1 MTNRSRA
8 TCHTILEAAQSR
20 FPPVAGK
27 PLVSVIII
35 FLNASDFIEEAIKS
49 VFAQTY
55 AEWELL
61 LVDDGS
67 TDASAD
73 IAEASAL
80 RHPGRV
86 FYLTHDGRQ
95 NRGTSASR
103 NLGIRHAH
111 GEYIAFLDADDV
123 WLQHKLEQQV
133 ALFQA
138 HPLAGMVCG
147 ATLAWYG
154 WTGDDKL
161 TSYDE
166 ITTVG
171 NGRLHLPP
179 NGLVLTPPTL
189 LALLVPLGEGCPA
202 SMSNIMLKRE
212 LIEQINGFEEQ
223 FRGWFDDH
231 AFFAKVYLN
240 APVVVTD
247 SLWDLYRQHS
257 KSYTARVRDGGA
269 TRWAYLRWCE
279 AYLLAHNCQSEEV
292 WSVVQNALWPYRN
305 PVRAAVIEWR
315 RAPVRQARRLVSTA
329 LRRSLPAPLYN
340 WLRLRF
346 DRNHVACGTASHV
359 SSGRSSDG
367 TEKLGESRKVGR

>member
-1 MTNRSRA
+1 MTNRSYA
-8 TCHTILEAAQSR
+8 TCQAAQST

-35 FLNASDFIEEAIKS
+35 FFNASDFLEEAIES

-73 IAEASAL
+73 IAKASAL
-80 RHPGRV
+80 RHPSRV
-86 FYLTHDGRQ
+86 SYLTHDGRQ

-123 WLQHKLEQQV
+123 WVQHKLEQQV
-133 ALFQA
+133 ALLQA

-166 ITTVG
+166 ITIVG
-171 NGRLHLPP
+171 NGRLHLPA

-189 LALLVPLGEGCPA
+189 LTLLIPLGDGCPA
-202 SMSNIMLKRE
+202 SMSNIMLRRE
-212 LIEQINGFEEQ
+212 LIEEINGFEEQ

-247 SLWDLYRQHS
+247 SLWDFYRQHS
-257 KSYTARVRDGGA
+257 ESYTARVRDGGA
-269 TRWAYLRWCE
+269 TRCAYLRWCE

-305 PVRAAVIEWR
+305 PIRAAAREWR
-315 RAPVRQARRLVSTA
+315 RAPVRQARRLVTTA
-329 LRRSLPAPLYN
+329 LRRSLPAPLYD
-340 WLRLRF
+340 WLRLRLN
-346 DRNHVACGTASHV
+346 REQLACGTASRLSPGGNAGGTV
-359 SSGRSSDG
+359 KSGG
-367 TEKLGESRKVGR
+367 WHKLGR